1 MDRER
6 ELEPVGGW
14 RSPGRERIGYAE
26 RRQGAVSR
34 FVGLGSRVIG
44 RLEAPNVFRMLQTNA
59 RIFFPWLAFASQ
71 LMPFGRLDPKD
82 RERVI
87 LRVAWNCRSRY
98 EWGQH
103 VAIAT
108 RVGVPDD
115 EIRAIAEGPDATLW
129 APLQRAIL
137 RACDEFHHD
146 RMVAEPT
153 WRELASRLDEELL
166 VELLLLVGHY
176 EMLAGVLNTTGVRL
190 EPHLEPRLREL
201 AT

>member
-1 MDRER
+1 MGGDR
-6 ELEPVGGW
+6 ELEPMGGW
-14 RSPGRERIGYAE
+14 LSPGRERIGYAAK
-26 RRQGAVSR
+26 RQGAVSR
-34 FVGLGSRVIG
+34 FVAVGSRVLG
-44 RLEAPNVFRMLQTNA
+44 RVEAPNVFRMLQTNA
-59 RIFFPWLAFASQ
+59 RVFFPWLAFASQ

-108 RVGVPDD
+108 RVGVTDE
-115 EIRAIAEGPDATLW
+115 EIRAIAEGPDAALW
-129 APLQRAIL
+129 GPFQRSIL
-137 RACDEFHHD
+137 RACDEFHRD
-146 RMVAEPT
+146 RMVGEDT
-153 WRELASRLDEELL
+153 WRALASELDDELL

-190 EPHLEPRLREL
+190 EPHLEARLPRR
-201 AT
+201 AR